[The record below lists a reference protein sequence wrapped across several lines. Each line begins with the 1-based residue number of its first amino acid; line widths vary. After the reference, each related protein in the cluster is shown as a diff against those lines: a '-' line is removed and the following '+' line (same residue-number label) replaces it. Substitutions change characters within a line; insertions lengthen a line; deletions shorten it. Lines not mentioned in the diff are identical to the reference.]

1 MSTIE
6 KIGEIGFG
14 TVFIILPIL
23 GMTYTLA
30 KSFIRGVI
38 TLSQQLKNESVSL
51 PIFAVL
57 SLLLI
62 LIVSGGFLSI
72 TSIIVFW
79 FPKIALPD
87 IIRNISVILIFPYWI
102 CFFILYGLNR
112 AVAAG
117 YGSATGLLNKFF
129 DIVSNKSGG
138 ENNTKEIT

>member
-6 KIGEIGFG
+6 KIGEIGVG
-14 TVFIILPIL
+14 TVLIILPIL

-51 PIFAVL
+51 PIFAIL
-57 SLLLI
+57 CLLLI

-72 TSIIVFW
+72 TLIILFW
-79 FPKIALPD
+79 FPKIDLPD
-87 IIRNISVILIFPYWI
+87 IVRNISVILLFPYGI
-102 CFFILYGLNR
+102 CFFIFYGLSR

-117 YGSATGLLNKFF
+117 YGSASGLLNKVF

-138 ENNTKEIT
+138 ESNTKEKT